1 MRPPQ
6 ARAAAVPAK
15 RVSTL
20 EPAWRCRMLGTLP
33 AEPIS
38 VLRDTYDSEKSQTT
52 EAQNPEEEGVYI
64 CIYIYIYI
72 YVILPTQPREAG
84 ASEANDHNAN
94 YATKNTNDYNAICVY
109 TCIVCIH
116 IYVYIY
122 IYIHI
127 CT

>member
-1 MRPPQ
+1 MTVKNLKQPRPRIQ
-6 ARAAAVPAK
+6 KK
-15 RVSTL
+15 RV
-20 EPAWRCRMLGTLP
+20 C
-33 AEPIS
+33 
-38 VLRDTYDSEKSQTT
+38 V
-52 EAQNPEEEGVYI
+52 
-64 CIYIYIYI
+64 YIYIYI

-116 IYVYIY
+116 TYIY